1 VRKLLVATAL
11 GLTFTATA
19 AGSASAPPAALTAYG
34 RITWNLDA
42 LVHDFY
48 GGARRCLSQQAWNI
62 HRCSAPR
69 FDDGSYQVTFRA
81 ARHSGFRA
89 ILRANPLSGVNAVG
103 VRIGG
108 RYIARGAGNWLAIT
122 NAPAGWGEPLQR
134 RALIGPGT

>member
-11 GLTFTATA
+11 GLAFTATA

-48 GGARRCLSQQAWNI
+48 GGARTCFRRQAWNI
-62 HRCSAPR
+62 HRCSGPS
-69 FDDGSYQVTFRA
+69 FNNGSYQATFRA
-81 ARHSGFRA
+81 ARHSSFRA

-103 VRIGG
+103 VKIGG
-108 RYIARGAGNWLAIT
+108 RFIACGAGSWLAIT
-122 NAPAGWGEPLQR
+122 NAPAGWGELVSCVHS
-134 RALIGPGT
+134 